1 MTDARLFHGD
11 RRVDAVSPFD
21 RGLAYGDGL
30 FETMRAHRG
39 DVPWWDRHWSRLR
52 RGAGVLGLALPEEKQ
67 VRAELRELLV
77 GRDGVAKLL
86 VTRGAGER
94 GYAPGPHEPF
104 WMLSVADPPPTP
116 TSVAVRWCT
125 TRIALQ
131 PALAGLKHCNRLE
144 QVLARAEWAPG
155 ETADEG
161 LMLDTDG
168 MLVSAVAGNLVLLR
182 GDGWVTPAL
191 DRCGVHGVMRGWA
204 LHALGAAEAR
214 LTPADVETADA
225 LFVCNAV
232 RGILEV
238 ARLGDRIWSPHPQV
252 ARLRARLA
260 ADHPAFAFLPE
271 TP

>member
-1 MTDARLFHGD
+1 MDVRLFDGG
-11 RRVDAVSPFD
+11 RRVDAISPLD

-52 RGAGVLGLALPEEKQ
+52 QGATVLGLALPDEARA
-67 VRAELRELLV
+67 RAELAGLLD

-104 WMLSVADPPPTP
+104 WMLSVSPTP
-116 TSVAVRWCT
+116 PARSPITLRWCA
-125 TRIALQ
+125 TRLALQ

-144 QVLARAEWAPG
+144 QVLARAEWTPG

-161 LMLDTDG
+161 LMLDAEG
-168 MLVSAVAGNLVLLR
+168 AVVSAVAGNLFVL
-182 GDGWVTPAL
+182 TAL
-191 DRCGVHGVMRGWA
+191 DA
-204 LHALGAAEAR
+204 TEAR
-214 LTPADVETADA
+214 LATADVETADA

-238 ARLGDRIWSPHPQV
+238 ARLGDRTWTPHPQV
-252 ARLRARLA
+252 AGLRARLA
-260 ADHPAFAFLPE
+260 ADHPAFASLTE

>member
-1 MTDARLFHGD
+1 MDVRLFDGG
-11 RRVDAVSPFD
+11 RRVDAISPLD

-52 RGAGVLGLALPEEKQ
+52 QGATVLGLALPDEARA
-67 VRAELRELLV
+67 RAELAGLLD

-86 VTRGAGER
+86 VTRGVGER

-104 WMLSVADPPPTP
+104 WMLSLSPTP
-116 TSVAVRWCT
+116 RARSPITLRWCA
-125 TRIALQ
+125 TRLALQ

-144 QVLARAEWAPG
+144 QVLARAEWTPG

-161 LMLDTDG
+161 LMLDAEG
-168 MLVSAVAGNLVLLR
+168 AVVSAVAGNLFVLR
-182 GDGWVTPAL
+182 GDAWLTPSL
-191 DRCGVHGVMRGWA
+191 DRCGVRGVMRGWA
-204 LHALGAAEAR
+204 LTALDATEAR
-214 LTPADVETADA
+214 LATADVETADA

-238 ARLGDRIWSPHPQV
+238 ARLGDRTWTPHPQV
-252 ARLRARLA
+252 AGLRARLA
-260 ADHPAFAFLPE
+260 ADHPAFASLTEMP
-271 TP
+271 